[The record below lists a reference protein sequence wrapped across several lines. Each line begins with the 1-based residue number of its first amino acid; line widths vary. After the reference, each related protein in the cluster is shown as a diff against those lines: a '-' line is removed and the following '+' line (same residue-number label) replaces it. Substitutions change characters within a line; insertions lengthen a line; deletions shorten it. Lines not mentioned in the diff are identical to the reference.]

1 MLKKQNTTKKE
12 RQLLMD
18 RCFLCG
24 RKMLNEVQCSN
35 VKCSR
40 HTLPKELQEEYDRRG
55 DNDESEDKK
64 VDE

>member
-1 MLKKQNTTKKE
+1 MVN
-12 RQLLMD
+12 

-35 VKCSR
+35 EKCSR
-40 HTLPKELQEEYDRRG
+40 NKLPKELQAEYDSRG

>member
-1 MLKKQNTTKKE
+1 MVK
-12 RQLLMD
+12 

-35 VKCSR
+35 EKCSR
-40 HTLPKELQEEYDRRG
+40 NTLPKELKEEYDRRG
-55 DNDESEDKK
+55 DDNESEDKK

>member
-1 MLKKQNTTKKE
+1 
-12 RQLLMD
+12 MD